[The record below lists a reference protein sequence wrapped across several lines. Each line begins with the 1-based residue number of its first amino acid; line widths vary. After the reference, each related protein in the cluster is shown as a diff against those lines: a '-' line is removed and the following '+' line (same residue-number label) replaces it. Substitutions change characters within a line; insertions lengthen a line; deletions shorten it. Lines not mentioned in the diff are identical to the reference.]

1 MFSRGEEI
9 IFTYLL
15 HVSLIKERDE
25 KAHKHWILALFLY
38 EFADP
43 AKLDKVIYSFI

>member
-1 MFSRGEEI
+1 MFSTGEEI

-15 HVSLIKERDE
+15 HVTLIKERE
-25 KAHKHWILALFLY
+25 KKAHKHWILALFLY
-38 EFADP
+38 KFADP